1 MNVLVLMAGRDDA
14 FKEAGYLY
22 PKNLTEISGRPLVEH
37 VVEALRPL
45 REVGARFHFLV
56 RADENRRFH
65 TGDVLKLLVPDAV
78 ILEVHEPTA
87 GAACTALL
95 AIEQINSQVPLLIC
109 NGDQVV
115 HADLAPMVQDFT
127 ERQLDGGIAVFE
139 AVHPRW
145 SYVRLNA
152 DELVVE
158 TAEKRP
164 ISKNATAGMYWFAK
178 GSDFVLA
185 AMAMIK
191 KDAHVDNIFYLC
203 PAYNELILRQKRI
216 GIHRVERSCYHSLA
230 SPRNN
235 TEYEDWLKTPE
246 GARYA

>member
-14 FKEAGYLY
+14 FREAGYLY
-22 PKNLTEISGRPLVEH
+22 PKNLTEIAGRPLVEH
-37 VVEALRPL
+37 VTEALQPL
-45 REVGARFHFLV
+45 RKVGAQFHFLV

-65 TGDVLKLLVPDAV
+65 TGDVLKLLVPDAT

-95 AIEQINSQVPLLIC
+95 AIEHIASETPLLIC
-109 NGDQVV
+109 NGDQVI
-115 HADLAPMVQDFT
+115 HADLPAMIDDFT
-127 ERQLDGGIAVFE
+127 ARRLDGGIAVFE

-145 SYVRLNA
+145 SYVRLDA
-152 DELVVE
+152 GELVVE

-164 ISKNATAGMYWFAK
+164 ISKNATAGLYWFAQ
-178 GSDFVLA
+178 GSEFVQA

-191 KDAHVDNIFYLC
+191 KDAHVEGVFYLC

-216 GIHRVERSCYHSLA
+216 GIHRIERSTYRSLA
-230 SPRNN
+230 SPRNI
-235 TEYEDWLKTPE
+235 TEYEDWLKH
-246 GARYA
+246 A